1 MTTLYKPTE
10 TTHAVDAILAEYD
23 AEQLHDIAMH
33 GCASGAAT
41 NHIYTFDCVEFFDKY
56 EYEITDYIEENLGY
70 ESAFELTTDC
80 GSIDGVKNHL
90 VWIFIELIATS
101 FED

>member
-1 MTTLYKPTE
+1 MTTLYKPQTMN
-10 TTHAVDAILAEYD
+10 AVDVIFDTYD
-23 AEQLHDIAMH
+23 SEQLHDIALH
-33 GCASGAAT
+33 GCASGCASK
-41 NHIYTFDCVEFFDKY
+41 HIYTSDCVKFFDEY

-80 GSIDGVKNHL
+80 GCIDGVKNTL

>member
-1 MTTLYKPTE
+1 MRTLFKGIE
-10 TTHAVDAILAEYD
+10 IGKGAEAILAEYD

-33 GCASGAAT
+33 GCASGCAT
-41 NHIYTFDCVEFFDKY
+41 SHIYYADTCAFFDEY
-56 EYEITDYIEENLGY
+56 ELEITDYIEENLGY
-70 ESAFELTTDC
+70 DSAYELTTEC
-80 GSIDGVKNHL
+80 YTINHVKNHL

>member
-1 MTTLYKPTE
+1 MQTLYKPTE
-10 TTHAVDAILAEYD
+10 TMHAVDAILAEYD

-33 GCASGAAT
+33 GCASGCASS
-41 NHIYTFDCVEFFDKY
+41 HIYYNDTCAFFDEY

-70 ESAFELTTDC
+70 ESAYELTTDC
-80 GSIDGVKNHL
+80 GSIDEVKNTL